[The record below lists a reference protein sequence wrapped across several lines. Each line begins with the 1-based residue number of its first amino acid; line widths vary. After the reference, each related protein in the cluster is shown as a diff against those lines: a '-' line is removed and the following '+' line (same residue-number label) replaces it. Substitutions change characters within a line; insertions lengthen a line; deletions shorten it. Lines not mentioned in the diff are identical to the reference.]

1 MDFLVLMCII
11 IFNLFL
17 QQLVVGNRHLERTC
31 MYQFD
36 NINGVRNLV
45 VEKLSESA
53 SIFDLSAQVGGNFIN
68 LRVLVIDNIYTV
80 IF

>member
-1 MDFLVLMCII
+1 MYFSVLICKML
-11 IFNLFL
+11 FTLFL

-53 SIFDLSAQVGGNFIN
+53 SIFDLSAQVGGDFIN
-68 LRVLVIDNIYTV
+68 LRVLIILDFYTV

>member
-1 MDFLVLMCII
+1 MDFSVLICKIL
-11 IFNLFL
+11 FTLFL
-17 QQLVVGNRHLERTC
+17 LQLVVGNRHLERTC

-45 VEKLSESA
+45 IEKLSESA
-53 SIFDLSAQVGGNFIN
+53 SIFDLSAQVGGDFIN
-68 LRVLVIDNIYTV
+68 LRVLIIHDFYTV